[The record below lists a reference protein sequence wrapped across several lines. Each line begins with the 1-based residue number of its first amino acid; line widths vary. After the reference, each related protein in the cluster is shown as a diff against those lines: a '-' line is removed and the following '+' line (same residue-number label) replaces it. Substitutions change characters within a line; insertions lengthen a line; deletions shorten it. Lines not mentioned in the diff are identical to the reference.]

1 MDVGA
6 EKRPCRGCGPLSSH
20 ANLPRHLPRAAP
32 DAAERL
38 KRPCLTASSH
48 ATLLARRSP
57 KLNTPV
63 SSLHRRPRSSAPV
76 PDLEL
81 RCSDCSSSRHSIRC
95 WKKGR
100 RQNLGQARN
109 NVTPLLSPPC
119 LLSSFC
125 RPSDNRFDPPSLSP
139 RYLLTQPTMAAVDLS
154 ADALTGFGFD
164 SRGLRYPYTSRVS
177 WPIPIEQHPSRA
189 PPQPAQ
195 AMKRS
200 TSPLQDHS
208 RNHGYEQTSHS
219 QPNSLLLNPE
229 WQIPE
234 QPHLTYPLENT
245 YPPQYSDAAY
255 TVSYQTSPTSFMPPQ
270 PHINHGLNLE
280 GPYLPVGSHMDGMAF
295 EWQDLTD
302 LVTYPT
308 ASGLHE
314 MNLAPQSLPGSS
326 PTDTYLE
333 VRSLTSNGSDNGWAT
348 VDYSQQSIFNPGQ
361 TLVHNRTFSDSSY
374 SDLEQQPRDSW
385 SNGYVE
391 VPNAI
396 SSPGTDSLG
405 DMDFQYSQ
413 YHSHD
418 HSQHEDEGQ
427 GCPRR
432 PTVVTSSVT
441 KPINIKK
448 SSSPQR
454 LSPSAA
460 KSSPPTRRQSRKAPS
475 TKPMKAVARRPSQSP
490 KINSEKRIGR
500 RKGPL
505 RPEQRQQA
513 GEIRKLG
520 ACLRCKFLKKT
531 VSMASLRSFG
541 LAN

>member
-1 MDVGA
+1 
-6 EKRPCRGCGPLSSH
+6 
-20 ANLPRHLPRAAP
+20 
-32 DAAERL
+32 
-38 KRPCLTASSH
+38 
-48 ATLLARRSP
+48 
-57 KLNTPV
+57 
-63 SSLHRRPRSSAPV
+63 
-76 PDLEL
+76 
-81 RCSDCSSSRHSIRC
+81 
-95 WKKGR
+95 
-100 RQNLGQARN
+100 
-109 NVTPLLSPPC
+109 
-119 LLSSFC
+119 
-125 RPSDNRFDPPSLSP
+125 
-139 RYLLTQPTMAAVDLS
+139 MAAVDLS
-154 ADALTGFGFD
+154 ADALTGFDFD
-164 SRGLRYPYTSRVS
+164 SHSRGLRYPYTSRVS

-200 TSPLQDHS
+200 TSPLQDH
-208 RNHGYEQTSHS
+208 NHNHRYEQTSHPQS
-219 QPNSLLLNPE
+219 HSLFLNPE

-255 TVSYQTSPTSFMPPQ
+255 TVSYQTSPASFMPPQ
-270 PHINHGLNLE
+270 SHINHGLNLE
-280 GPYLPVGSHMDGMAF
+280 GPYLPVGSHMDRMAF
-295 EWQDLTD
+295 DWQDLND

-308 ASGLHE
+308 ASGLPE
-314 MNLAPQSLPGSS
+314 MNLAPPSLSESS

-374 SDLEQQPRDSW
+374 SDLDPQPRDSW

-405 DMDFQYSQ
+405 DMDLQYSQ

-427 GCPRR
+427 GHPRR
-432 PTVVTSSVT
+432 PAVVTSSVT

-448 SSSPQR
+448 SCSPQR

-531 VSMASLRSFG
+531 VSMTFP
-541 LAN
+541 